1 MHPFIRTIVTSRW
14 LGICLAVALW
24 VIAYPIAQQL
34 KSQRSVTTL
43 FAAHNPLLRDY
54 QDMKTWFGD
63 QDVLILMYRDQDLAS
78 QAGMERCQALAERL
92 ATIPDVAS
100 VLTPQRLNQLAEE
113 SSKNPLQLLTGA
125 STPEPNAIPRLL
137 RGDDPAAVE
146 LEKLFAGYTHS
157 ADYQYAA
164 AVVIANTDQEG
175 QTLQALNQAV
185 QWWSLQPGV
194 SEVSLVGEPVLV
206 EQAFSLVETDGAS
219 LAIITILLLS
229 LVLLIVLWDWR
240 LVMLTALVIGWSIV
254 VTRALMVMLGI
265 SLSLIASIMT
275 AIVTVV
281 TVTAVVHLGV
291 RYQTR
296 RRRGDSVR
304 QAMLESFRCLALP
317 IFWTC
322 ATDAAGFFALGF
334 SEILPVQEFGWMIGF
349 SAINV
354 CLALLLIG
362 PTCLSLP
369 EFPSARQSPRFA
381 GGLAARL
388 RTASGLIASRCV
400 RHYRLIVAAGLVL
413 MGLAVLLVAN
423 GETESSFLRNFRAD
437 SSIAQDYGNVEAK
450 LGGAGVWDLVLD
462 VPYPVTDSM
471 LTKVDQLEQQLRE
484 DLAGP
489 NGLTKVISVADA
501 AQAFGQSRL
510 GSLMN
515 GTARIEAMRLRLPSF
530 VGALISKPLAANGV
544 PDDTK
549 NRCKLRIMLRS
560 SEALTTAQK
569 QALMASVASI
579 ANEHQT
585 QWAADSNWTANA
597 APLITGYYVMMTELV
612 DQLIADQWRCFGVS
626 AALIWILMVLANRSL
641 RLASAALL
649 PNLLPAFLVL
659 AVTLLVGEKV
669 NMGAAMIAAV
679 SVGLS
684 IDSSIHL
691 MSHYRRRRM
700 TDRPVSV
707 VVVSAARQVGVAV
720 CLSTLALVVGF
731 GVLGGSE
738 FIPTATFGT
747 LVACTLVVGTV
758 INLSLLPASIRMMD
772 RDQ

>member
-1 MHPFIRTIVTSRW
+1 MHPFLRTIVTSRW
-14 LGICLAVALW
+14 LGISLAAILW

-43 FAAHNPLLRDY
+43 FAAHSPLLRDY

-63 QDVLILMYRDQDLAS
+63 QDVLILMYRDEDLAS
-78 QAGMERCQALAERL
+78 QAGMKRCQALAERL
-92 ATIPDVAS
+92 KTIPNVAS

-113 SSKNPLQLLTGA
+113 SAKNPLQLLAGG
-125 STPEPNAIPRLL
+125 STPETDEIPRLM
-137 RGDDPAAVE
+137 RGDDPAATE
-146 LEKLFAGYTHS
+146 LANLFAGYTHS

-164 AVVIANTDQEG
+164 AVVIASTDQEG
-175 QTLQALNQAV
+175 QTLQAMNDAV
-185 QWWSLQPGV
+185 QWWSQQPSV

-206 EQAFSLVETDGAS
+206 EQAFNLVETDGAS

-229 LVLLIVLWDWR
+229 LVLLMVLWDWR
-240 LVMLTALVIGWSIV
+240 LVVLTMLVIGWSIV
-254 VTRALMVMLGI
+254 VTQALMVLLGI

-291 RYQTR
+291 RYQSR
-296 RRRGDSVR
+296 RRRSDSGR
-304 QAMLESFRCLALP
+304 QAMIESFRCLALP

-362 PTCLSLP
+362 PSCLSLP
-369 EFPSARQSPRFA
+369 EVPSARQSPRFA
-381 GGLAARL
+381 GGLAYRL
-388 RTASGLIASRCV
+388 RRASGRVASRCV
-400 RHYRLIVAAGLVL
+400 RHSRWVVATGMVL
-413 MGLAVLLVAN
+413 MSLAVLLVSN
-423 GETESSFLRNFRAD
+423 GETESSFLRNFRSD

-462 VPYPVTDSM
+462 VPYPVTDKM
-471 LTKVDQLEQQLRE
+471 LAKVSLLEQQLRD
-484 DLAGP
+484 DLAGSE
-489 NGLTKVISVADA
+489 GLTKVISVADA
-501 AQAFGQSRL
+501 ADAFGRSRL

-530 VGALISKPLAANGV
+530 VGALISQPLTAEGSQ
-544 PDDTK
+544 DETK
-549 NRCKLRIMLRS
+549 DRCKLRIMLRS
-560 SEALTTAQK
+560 SEALSTERK
-569 QALMASVASI
+569 QELMAEVANI
-579 ANEHQT
+579 ANEHQAKWET
-585 QWAADSNWTANA
+585 DSEWSANA

-626 AALIWILMVLANRSL
+626 AALIWILMMLATRSL

-659 AVTLLVGEKV
+659 AATLLVGEKV

-691 MSHYRRRRM
+691 MSHYRRRRVSG
-700 TDRPVSV
+700 RSVSV

-720 CLSTLALVVGF
+720 CLSTIALVVGF

-772 RDQ
+772 RD